1 MLQLRVL
8 GGASIASPAG
18 PVTGRAA
25 QRHRLALL
33 AFLAAAPSGVA
44 RDRLVSLLW
53 PDASLSKGRK
63 LLSDSVYRINA
74 ALGSDPIQA
83 VGDELRLDAAVVSC
97 DLHRFRHALGQEEW
111 KEAIESYGGAFLDGF
126 FLPGAVEFDQWME
139 SERERLSREYQRALE
154 GRADADEKRGDLLGA
169 VTAWE
174 SAATADPYN
183 ARVACRFM
191 EALDRAGERA
201 RAVGHA
207 QVYRALLEQL
217 DLEPDLRVLELA
229 REIGERP
236 TGSELPFRSRPAGS
250 EVPLPERREARLPR
264 SEGAEGER
272 APDSNPNP
280 APRTPLARSMPA
292 SSAGEPSTV
301 SPSNRSRRRRQRV
314 GWAAMGGLCLM
325 VVAGIVL
332 FLGGSGATLDS
343 SVAVLPFHDLSPGG
357 DHEYFADGL
366 TEELMARLARIEGL
380 RVAARTSSF
389 AFKGRSDDVREVGRH
404 LGVSSVVEGSV
415 RMVGDRLRIT
425 VQLVSTADGYQLW
438 SESYDRTL
446 DDVFVVQADIARA
459 VAFTLGGRLLG
470 PEVRVAEEPVPVD
483 TEAYDL
489 YLRGRFA
496 WHRRTEEG
504 LRAAVKH
511 FQEAVR
517 LSPGYTPAWV
527 GLGDAWGVLGFY
539 DYVSPAEAF
548 PQAEVAAQRALAL
561 DPKNASA
568 HATLGY
574 VALYHRWDAPRAEG
588 EFQHAIALD
597 PRYSTG
603 HQWYA
608 NFLTASGRFPEA
620 EGSMRRAQELDPLS
634 LIANAALGWVRFF
647 AGRYEEALE
656 QCRQTLELDPD
667 FELAYLW
674 SGWALEALGRHEE
687 ALDELRKAERLSG
700 GSGIVRASL
709 ARLHAV
715 RGETGEARRIVE
727 ALEGS
732 EEYIPSYELGKVH
745 LALGEPDLAME
756 WLERAFQE
764 RSHSMVFLA
773 VDPQLEDLREDPR
786 FQTLVERVGFG
797 E

>member
-33 AFLAAAPSGVA
+33 AFLAAAPAGMA
-44 RDRLVSLLW
+44 RDRLVSILW

-63 LLSDSVYRINA
+63 LLSDSIYRVNA

-83 VGDELRLDAAVVSC
+83 VGDELRLDADVVSC
-97 DLHRFRHALGQEEW
+97 DLHRFRHALAQEEW
-111 KEAIESYGGAFLDGF
+111 QEAIESYGGAFLDGF

-154 GRADADEKRGDLLGA
+154 GRAVAEEERGDLLGA

-174 SAATADPYN
+174 AVATADPYN

-201 RAVGHA
+201 RAAGHA
-207 QVYRALLEQL
+207 QVYRALLEEL

-229 REIGERP
+229 QEIRERP
-236 TGSELPFRSRPAGS
+236 TGSELPLRGGLAASDLPFR
-250 EVPLPERREARLPR
+250 ERRKGRLPM

-272 APDSNPNP
+272 APDSGSTPTP
-280 APRTPLARSMPA
+280 PSEQAGSAAP
-292 SSAGEPSTV
+292 SSAGEPSAV
-301 SPSNRSRRRRQRV
+301 PPSNRSRRGRQVV
-314 GWAAMGGLCLM
+314 GWAAMGGLGLA
-325 VVAGIVL
+325 VLAGLQL
-332 FLGGSGATLDS
+332 FLGGSGVMLDS

-366 TEELMARLARIEGL
+366 TEELMDRLARIEGL

-404 LGVSSVVEGSV
+404 LGVASVVEGSV

-459 VAFTLGGRLLG
+459 VASTLGGRFLG
-470 PEVRVAEEPVPVD
+470 PEVHMAEAPIPVD

-504 LRAAVKH
+504 LRAAVSH
-511 FQEAVR
+511 FTDAVR

-539 DYVSPAEAF
+539 DYVPPAEAF
-548 PQAEVAAQRALAL
+548 PQAEVAARRALAL
-561 DPKNASA
+561 DPENASA

-574 VALYHRWDAPRAEG
+574 VALYHRWDAPRAER
-588 EFQHAIALD
+588 EFQQAIALA

-608 NFLTASGRFPEA
+608 NLLTASGRFAEA

-656 QCRQTLELDPD
+656 QCRRTLELEPD

-674 SGWALEALGRHEE
+674 SGWALDALGRHDE

-709 ARLHAV
+709 ARLHAI
-715 RGETGEARRIVE
+715 RGEPGDARRILE

-732 EEYIPSYELGKVH
+732 EEYIPSYEMGKVH
-745 LALGEPDLAME
+745 LALGEPELAME

-773 VDPQLEDLREDPR
+773 VDPQLEGLREDPR
-786 FQTLVERVGFG
+786 FQALVERVGFV

>member
-1 MLQLRVL
+1 MLHLRLL

-33 AFLAAAPSGVA
+33 AFLAAAPAGVP

-74 ALGSDPIQA
+74 AVGSDPIQA
-83 VGDELRLDAAVVSC
+83 VGDELRLDEDVISC
-97 DLHRFRHALGQEEW
+97 DLRRFRHALGQGEW
-111 KEAIESYGGAFLDGF
+111 EEAIQSYGGAFLDSF

-139 SERERLSREYQRALE
+139 SERERISREYHRALE
-154 GRADADEKRGDLLGA
+154 GRAVAEEKRGDTVGA
-169 VTAWE
+169 VKAWE
-174 SAATADPYN
+174 AAATADPYN

-207 QVYRALLEQL
+207 QVYGALLEQL
-217 DLEPDLRVLELA
+217 DLEPDLRVTRLA
-229 REIGERP
+229 EEIRERP
-236 TGSELPFRSRPAGS
+236 TGSDFPIR
-250 EVPLPERREARLPR
+250 ERRKERLPG
-264 SEGAEGER
+264 SEGAEGEG
-272 APDSNPNP
+272 APGSSSGP
-280 APRTPLARSMPA
+280 APGSA
-292 SSAGEPSTV
+292 SALTAGEPSATT
-301 SPSNRSRRRRQRV
+301 PSGGPRRRRQVV
-314 GWAAMGGLCLM
+314 GWVATGGLGLALLAW
-325 VVAGIVL
+325 VAL
-332 FLGGSGATLDS
+332 SLGGSGTMLDG

-366 TEELMARLARIEGL
+366 TEELMDRLARIEGL

-404 LGVSSVVEGSV
+404 LGVSAVVEGSV
-415 RMVGDRLRIT
+415 RRVEDRLRIT

-438 SESYDRTL
+438 SEAYDRTL

-459 VAFTLGGRLLG
+459 VAATLGGRLVG
-470 PEVRVAEEPVPVD
+470 PEARVAEAPIPVD

-504 LRAAVKH
+504 LRAAVTH

-539 DYVSPAEAF
+539 DYVSPTEAF
-548 PQAEVAAQRALAL
+548 PQAEMAARRALAL
-561 DPKNASA
+561 DPENASA

-574 VALYHRWDAPRAEG
+574 VALYHRWDARRAEG
-588 EFQHAIALD
+588 EFQRAIALD

-608 NFLTASGRFPEA
+608 NLLTASGRFAEA

-647 AGRYEEALE
+647 AGRYEEGLD
-656 QCRQTLELDPD
+656 QCRRTLELDPD

-674 SGWALEALGRHEE
+674 SGWALEALGQHDE
-687 ALDELRKAERLSG
+687 ALDELRKADRLSG

-715 RGETGEARRIVE
+715 RGEVGEARRILE
-727 ALEGS
+727 ALEAS
-732 EEYIPSYELGKVH
+732 EEYIPSYEMGKAH

-773 VDPQLEDLREDPR
+773 VDPQLEGLQGDPR
-786 FQTLVERVGFG
+786 FQALVERVGFV